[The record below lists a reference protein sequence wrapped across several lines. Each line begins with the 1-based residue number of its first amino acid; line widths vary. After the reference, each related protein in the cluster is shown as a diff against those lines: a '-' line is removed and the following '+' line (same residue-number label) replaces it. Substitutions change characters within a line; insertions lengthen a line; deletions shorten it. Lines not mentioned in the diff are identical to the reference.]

1 MPSEFSFNQQK
12 WKKNMP
18 SIDRDETRKRNENSF
33 L

>member
-1 MPSEFSFNQQK
+1 MPSEFSFNEQK

-18 SIDRDETRKRNENSF
+18 SIDSDETGKSNENSF